1 MAEQPAGNNDESV
14 FIRRVLIAIAL
25 IGGALILWQLRY
37 VLVLL
42 FGTVL
47 VATIIRAIANPV
59 TKHLRLPEGISV
71 ALSVLVIAGVVGG
84 TIWLVNAQISA
95 QAQHLADAIPKA
107 VTMVDNWLAGFGLNH
122 PLESWF
128 RRVHSGSGVI
138 VSNFAGWLSSL
149 TFGITSILILVF
161 GGIFLA
167 AQPRFYGIG
176 AIKLVPA
183 EKRSLIAEAMLESE
197 NALRLWLKGQ
207 IIAMVVIGVLTWV
220 GFIIIGL
227 QSALVLAVI
236 AGVLEFIPYAGPIA
250 SAVPA
255 VLVALVQSPELAI
268 WTVVM
273 YVIVHHVE
281 AYVLQPLVQQ
291 YAVDVPAVVMLF
303 SLLAFGML
311 FGLIGVLFAA
321 PMAVVAYVM
330 VKRLY
335 VVEALQTPTPIP
347 GEKKG

>member
-1 MAEQPAGNNDESV
+1 MAQEQNGSIDEST
-14 FIRRVLIAIAL
+14 FIRRVLIFIAL
-25 IGGALILWQLRY
+25 VAGALILWQLRY

-47 VATIIRAIANPV
+47 IATIIRAIANPV
-59 TKHLRLPEGISV
+59 AKHLRLPEGISV
-71 ALSVLVIAGVVGG
+71 ALSVLVIVGLVGG
-84 TIWLVNAQISA
+84 TIWLVDAQVSA
-95 QAQHLADAIPKA
+95 QSQHLADAIPKA
-107 VTMVDNWLAGFGLNH
+107 IAMVDNWLSGFGLGH
-122 PLESWF
+122 PLQSWLS
-128 RRVHSGSGVI
+128 RMHSGSSAI
-138 VSNFAGWLSSL
+138 ISNFGGWLSSL
-149 TFGITSILILVF
+149 TFGITSVLILFF

-167 AQPRFYGIG
+167 SQPRFYGIG
-176 AIKLVPA
+176 AIKLVPT
-183 EKRSLIAEAMLESE
+183 EKRSLIAEAMLDSE

-207 IIAMVVIGVLTWV
+207 VIAMVVIGLLTWI
-220 GFIIIGL
+220 GFLIIGVP
-227 QSALVLAVI
+227 SALVLAII

-255 VLVALVQSPELAI
+255 VLVALVQSPELAV
-268 WTVVM
+268 WTIVM

-347 GEKKG
+347 GERKG

>member
-1 MAEQPAGNNDESV
+1 MAEQPNGNIDEST
-14 FIRRVLIAIAL
+14 FIRRVLILIAL
-25 IGGALILWQLRY
+25 VAGALILWQLRY

-47 VATIIRAIANPV
+47 IATMIRAIANPV
-59 TKHLRLPEGISV
+59 TKHLRLPEGIAV

-84 TIWLVNAQISA
+84 TIWLVNDQISA
-95 QAQHLADAIPKA
+95 QTQHLADAIPKA
-107 VTMVDNWLAGFGLNH
+107 VTMVDHWLGGFGLNH
-122 PLESWF
+122 PLEDWF
-128 RRVHSGSGVI
+128 RRIHSGNGAI

-149 TFGITSILILVF
+149 TFGITSILILIF

-207 IIAMVVIGVLTWV
+207 IIAMVVIGVLTWI
-220 GFIIIGL
+220 GFVIIGI

-255 VLVALVQSPELAI
+255 VLVALSQSPELAV

-347 GEKKG
+347 GEKKA

>member
-1 MAEQPAGNNDESV
+1 MAEQPDGNSDESL
-14 FIRRVLIAIAL
+14 FIRRVLIAIGL
-25 IGGALILWQLRY
+25 VGGALILWELRY

-47 VATIIRAIANPV
+47 IATIIRAIANPV
-59 TKHLRLPEGISV
+59 GRHLRLPEGISV

-84 TIWLVNAQISA
+84 TILLVNDQISA
-95 QAQHLADAIPKA
+95 QAQHLADSIPKA

-122 PLESWF
+122 PLQNWF
-128 RRVHSGSGVI
+128 RRIHSGNSVI
-138 VSNFAGWLSSL
+138 LSNFGGWLSSI
-149 TFGITSILILVF
+149 TFGITSILILIF

-176 AIKLVPA
+176 AIKLVPT

-207 IIAMVVIGVLTWV
+207 IIAMLVIGVLTWI
-220 GFIIIGL
+220 GFLIIGI

-255 VLVALVQSPELAI
+255 VLVALVQSPELAV

>member
-1 MAEQPAGNNDESV
+1 MAQPRNGSSDEATFV
-14 FIRRVLIAIAL
+14 RRVLILIAL
-25 IGGALILWQLRY
+25 VGGALILWQLRY

-47 VATIIRAIANPV
+47 IATIIRAIADPV
-59 TKHLRLPEGISV
+59 AKHLRLPEGISV
-71 ALSVLVIAGVVGG
+71 LLSVLVIIGVVGA
-84 TIWLVNAQISA
+84 TIWLVNAQVSA
-95 QAQHLADAIPKA
+95 QSQHLADAIPRA
-107 VTMVDNWLAGFGLNH
+107 VTMVDDWLGGFGMNH

-128 RRVHSGSGVI
+128 KRIHSDNSVI
-138 VSNFAGWLSSL
+138 ISNFGGWLSSL
-149 TFGITSILILVF
+149 TFGITSLLILVF

-167 AQPRFYGIG
+167 SQPRFYGIG
-176 AIKLVPA
+176 AIKLVPT

-207 IIAMVVIGVLTWV
+207 VIAMIAIGVLTWI
-220 GFIIIGL
+220 GFMIIGL
-227 QSALVLAVI
+227 QSALVLAII

-255 VLVALVQSPELAI
+255 ILVALVQSPELAV
-268 WTVVM
+268 WTIVM

-347 GEKKG
+347 GEKKD

>member
-1 MAEQPAGNNDESV
+1 V
-14 FIRRVLIAIAL
+14 I
-25 IGGALILWQLRY
+25 IGL
-37 VLVLL
+37 
-42 FGTVL
+42 
-47 VATIIRAIANPV
+47 
-59 TKHLRLPEGISV
+59 
-71 ALSVLVIAGVVGG
+71 VGG

-95 QAQHLADAIPKA
+95 QSQHLADAIPRA

-122 PLESWF
+122 PLQNWF
-128 RRVHSGSGVI
+128 SKIQSGSGTI
-138 VSNFAGWLSSL
+138 ISNFGGWLSSV
-149 TFGITSILILVF
+149 TFGITSILILIF

-167 AQPRFYGIG
+167 SQPRFYGFG
-176 AIKLVPA
+176 AIKLVPT
-183 EKRSLIAEAMLESE
+183 EKRSLIAEAMLDSE

-207 IIAMVVIGVLTWV
+207 VIAMVVIGVLTWI
-220 GFIIIGL
+220 GFLIIGV
-227 QSALVLAVI
+227 QSALVLAII

-255 VLVALVQSPELAI
+255 VLVALVQSPELAA

-273 YVIVHHVE
+273 YVVVHHVE

-291 YAVDVPAVVMLF
+291 YAVEVPAVVMLF

-347 GEKKG
+347 GEKKS